1 MSNVP
6 QGTFRSIIAALLC
19 LFVAGCA
26 DKVQEARIVT
36 QEIKVEVPVKRPVPA
51 ELMECG
57 YKGAIPKWL
66 PVEGHPDWAALDKD
80 GQRFARE
87 MIVTIMGCNAAW
99 KAWATA
105 P

>member
-1 MSNVP
+1 MTNVP
-6 QGTFRSIIAALLC
+6 QGAFGYIAAALLC
-19 LFVAGCA
+19 LIIAGCA
-26 DKVQEARIVT
+26 DSNTPPKIEVQ
-36 QEIKVEVPVKRPVPA
+36 QIKVEAPVAREVPK
-51 ELMECG
+51 ELAECG
-57 YKGAIPKWL
+57 YHGPAPKWL
-66 PVEGHPDWAALDKD
+66 PVDGHPDWAALDKD